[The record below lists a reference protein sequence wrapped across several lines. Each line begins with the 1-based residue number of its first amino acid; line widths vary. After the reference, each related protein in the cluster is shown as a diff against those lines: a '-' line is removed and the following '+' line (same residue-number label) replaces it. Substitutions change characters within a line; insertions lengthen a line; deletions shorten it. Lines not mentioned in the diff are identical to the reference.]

1 MIRSLPF
8 IRGLPRIDQEPKNGS
23 GGSLFKASFPEGQL
37 TMRTFKAIIE
47 QAGGELTREFS
58 VSRMYNLGSATRNA
72 DVARPHQE
80 EVAAAGVKIA
90 LHIPTPRIY
99 PIDPCMLTSA
109 TEIGAHGARSSGE
122 VEIVLVKSDRLYVG
136 VGSDHT
142 DRDLERA
149 SIVWSKAA
157 CANILAPRLWAWDE
171 IADHWDRCR
180 IRSHVDGRLYQ
191 DVGVDAFISPPDI
204 LRILEERVVLPQ
216 GDFVVFC
223 GTIVALAKELGF
235 GDHWSFEMEDPV
247 RGRTIRHDYRIA
259 QLMQEVREPWR
270 VPVVTGSL

>member
-1 MIRSLPF
+1 M
-8 IRGLPRIDQEPKNGS
+8 RIFN
-23 GGSLFKASFPEGQL
+23 AV
-37 TMRTFKAIIE
+37 IE
-47 QAGGELTREFS
+47 QASGNSTRTFN
-58 VSRMYNLGSATRNA
+58 VSRMYNLGSATRDA

-99 PIDPCMLTSA
+99 PIDPCMLTSSD
-109 TEIGAHGARSSGE
+109 EIGAHGARSSGE

-157 CANILAPRLWAWDE
+157 CANVLAPRLWAWED
-171 IADHWDRCR
+171 IAAHWDHCK

-204 LRILEERVVLPQ
+204 LRTLEERVVLPQ

-247 RGRTIRHDYRIA
+247 LGRTIRHAYSIT
-259 QLMQEVREPWR
+259 QLMQEVRETWR
-270 VPVVTGSL
+270 VPVVTGAL